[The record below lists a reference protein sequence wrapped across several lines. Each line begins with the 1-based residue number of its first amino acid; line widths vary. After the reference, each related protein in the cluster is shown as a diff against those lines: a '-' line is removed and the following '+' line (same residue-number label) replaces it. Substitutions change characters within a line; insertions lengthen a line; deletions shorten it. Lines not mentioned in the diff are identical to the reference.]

1 YGLITKNR
9 TWFRWLNIYPE
20 KFWGWTFSIYS
31 GVITNIW
38 IIVQQLMAEYFILQT
53 IIAAVGLL
61 ILIAALLPRVMKFYN
76 SPIKHGNC

>member
-1 YGLITKNR
+1 
-9 TWFRWLNIYPE
+9 
-20 KFWGWTFSIYS
+20 
-31 GVITNIW
+31 
-38 IIVQQLMAEYFILQT
+38 MAEYFILQT